1 MGHTISRVDLE
12 ALDRADPLR
21 GFRDRFTLPEGVI
34 YLDGNSLGAMPAAT
48 PGRVREVVE
57 DEWGRDLIKSWN
69 IHGWI
74 DIQKRIGAK
83 IGRLIGARDGETI
96 VADSTTINLFKALAA
111 ALELRPDRR
120 VIVSE
125 LSNFPTDLYIAEWL
139 IRHLGREHRLRL
151 AEPDAL
157 DDAITDDVAV
167 VMLTHVNYRT
177 GRMHDM
183 PRITELAHARGAMML
198 WDLAHSAGAVPVN
211 LTSANVDFA
220 VGCGYKYLNGGP
232 GAPAFIY
239 AAARHQS
246 KIEPVLS
253 GWLGHESPFAFE
265 TSYRPAEGI
274 ERFAVGAPPI
284 LSLTALEV
292 GVDLM
297 LEASIDA
304 VRAKSVQQTTVFDA
318 LVQQEIGPDVVSLV
332 SPSDSAMRGSQLCYA
347 YGDAWPVMRA
357 LIDRGVI
364 GDFRAPDILRF
375 GFTPLYVG
383 FAELWD
389 AVAILRT
396 ILAERS
402 WDRPEYHARAKVT

>member
-1 MGHTISRVDLE
+1 MSPVITRADLE

-21 GFRDRFTLPEGVI
+21 SFRDRFTLPSGVI

-57 DEWGRDLIKSWN
+57 DEWGRDLIRSWN
-69 IHGWI
+69 TNGWI
-74 DIQKRIGAK
+74 DIQQRIGAK
-83 IGRLIGARDGETI
+83 IGRLIGAGEGETI
-96 VADSTTINLFKALAA
+96 VADSTTINVFKSLAA
-111 ALELRPDRR
+111 ALQLRPDRR

-125 LSNFPTDLYIAEWL
+125 RSNFPTDLYIAEGL
-139 IRHLGREHRLRL
+139 IRHLGRGHTLRTV
-151 AEPDAL
+151 EPDEIEA
-157 DDAITDDVAV
+157 AIADDVAV

-183 PRITELAHARGAMML
+183 RRITELAHAHGALML

-232 GAPAFIY
+232 GAPAYIY
-239 AAARHQS
+239 VAKRHQS

-253 GWLGHESPFAFE
+253 GWFGHESPFTFE
-265 TSYRPAEGI
+265 PSYRPADGI
-274 ERFAVGAPPI
+274 ERFIVGAPTI

-304 VRAKSVQQTTVFDA
+304 VRAKSVQQTTLFDA
-318 LVQQEIGPDVVSLV
+318 LVKQELEPGVLSLV
-332 SPSDSAMRGSQLCYA
+332 SPSDPAMRGSQLNYA
-347 YGDAWPVMRA
+347 HRDAWPVMRA
-357 LIDRGVI
+357 LIDRGII
-364 GDFRAPDILRF
+364 GDFRAPDVLRF

-389 AVAILRT
+389 TVAMLKE
-396 ILAERS
+396 ILAGRL
-402 WDRPEYHARAKVT
+402 WDKPEYHARMRVT